1 MAYTIEVIRR
11 ARRRLEE
18 QNIDLRSRQNQRQE
32 EAYHRVPRIKEIDMQ
47 LRRTMAAAAQA
58 ALSGGN
64 AANAMEAVRQENQA
78 LQAER
83 RELVAKKLPKGFL
96 EENLVC
102 PRCDGTGYI
111 GTQMCG
117 CLDAICRQEQEKEVS
132 RLGLPGQRFD
142 SFRLDY
148 YSDTADAKTGYS
160 PRKVAQRAL
169 EICRSYADHFCAD
182 VGNLMLTGMP
192 GLGKTFL
199 AVCIGK
205 TVAAQGKK
213 VCYETAISLFDKL
226 ERAKFS
232 PNEENQRQASELQS
246 CDLLIV
252 DDLGT
257 EFAGQFVIAALYG
270 LLNSRLLAGKA
281 MVVTTNLSWQ
291 DMEKRYS
298 PQIASRL
305 SGEFRQVRLVG
316 EDIRRKKAIE
326 GGAL

>member
-1 MAYTIEVIRR
+1 MEYTVEVIRR

-18 QNIDLRSRQNQRQE
+18 MNIDLRSRQNQRQE
-32 EAYHRVPRIKEIDMQ
+32 EAYHRVPRIKEIDME

-58 ALSGGN
+58 ALSGKD
-64 AANAMEAVRQENQA
+64 ARSAMDAVRQENQA

-83 RELVAKKLPKGFL
+83 AQLVAQKLPKGFL

-102 PRCDGTGYI
+102 PKCDGAGYI
-111 GTQMCG
+111 GTRMCS
-117 CLDAICRQEQEKEVS
+117 CLDALCQQEQAKEVA
-132 RLGLPGQRFD
+132 RLGQPGQHFD
-142 SFRLDY
+142 GFRLDY
-148 YSDTADAKTGYS
+148 YPDTPDPKTGYS

-169 EICRSYADHFCAD
+169 EICRSYAQSFCAD
-182 VGNLMLTGMP
+182 VGNLMLSGMP

-199 AVCIGK
+199 AVCVGK
-205 TVAAQGKK
+205 AVAAQGKK

-226 ERAKFS
+226 EKARFS
-232 PNEENQRQASELQS
+232 PTEENQALAAELQN
-246 CDLLIV
+246 CDLLIL

-270 LLNSRLLAGKA
+270 LLNTRLLAQKA
-281 MVVTTNLSWQ
+281 MLITTNLSWQ

-316 EDIRRKKAIE
+316 EDIRRKKAME